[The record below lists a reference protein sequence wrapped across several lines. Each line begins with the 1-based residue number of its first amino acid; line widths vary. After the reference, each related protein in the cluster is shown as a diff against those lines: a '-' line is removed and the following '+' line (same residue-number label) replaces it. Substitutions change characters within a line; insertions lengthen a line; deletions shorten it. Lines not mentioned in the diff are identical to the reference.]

1 MGDLSSIMDW
11 KLIDTAPFDRDLELA
26 VIDTKG
32 THVVSFPCRRLAE
45 NRWIDVET
53 NNRLYFPYIRPT
65 HWRDWLL
72 N

>member
-1 MGDLSSIMDW
+1 MGDLSSITDW

-53 NNRLYFPYIRPT
+53 NNRLYFHYIRPT